1 MGSLM
6 KERFATLI
14 DAINNS
20 NEPHKNDDLQSVED
34 LIQDCGRY
42 IESVNKM
49 ESAIAVARFRME
61 ALVVPAPG
69 EYVANVVVDD
79 GLLVVNVPL
88 SVRQVEQGLC
98 N

>member
-61 ALVVPAPG
+61 AE
-69 EYVANVVVDD
+69 EYR
-79 GLLVVNVPL
+79 GH
-88 SVRQVEQGLC
+88 
-98 N
+98 